1 MGLFVLVFSASKS
14 GRKNFSACCTNTVRI
29 PSLIGNS
36 PVPGSTVILIVQYT
50 KKLPEYQRWI
60 FRQAFSCYKFLLIIV
75 YLRFSVCFLF
85 SYFFLTRCLGRPFTN
100 SGCNSPMIRGLAY
113 FSYPSF
119 RPQPSSVIHSSGTAL
134 STLAMAWISY
144 ALVPH

>member
-1 MGLFVLVFSASKS
+1 MVLFVHVFPHFCAEV
-14 GRKNFSACCTNTVRI
+14 KN
-29 PSLIGNS
+29 
-36 PVPGSTVILIVQYT
+36 
-50 KKLPEYQRWI
+50 LPEYHLRI
-60 FRQAFSCYKFLLIIV
+60 LRQVLPVTDSAVFCSYVLFFVYTFSSFPLFLRLYV
-75 YLRFSVCFLF
+75 FLSYSYF
-85 SYFFLTRCLGRPFTN
+85 LSCYFFLTRCLGRPFTN

-134 STLAMAWISY
+134 STLAIAWISY